1 MGRGLSAKL
10 CYKITPMESKL
21 KSKLISSY
29 KEEMVAFLKL
39 QPEHF
44 NEAIE
49 LAISDDQPFAWRSA
63 FLLSSCMEDNDARVK
78 KYIKPILACIK
89 SKNDGHQREL
99 LKILYRMQLTNKS
112 EGIVFDVCIRLWEQ
126 ISKDPSVRITALK
139 FIFKIAKQHPEL
151 LNEITPLLQDQY
163 LELLSPGVKRSIRK
177 MIKEIID
184 QD

>member
-1 MGRGLSAKL
+1 
-10 CYKITPMESKL
+10 MESKL

-29 KEEMVAFLKL
+29 KEEMIAFLNS
-39 QPEHF
+39 QPEYF

-63 FLLSSCMEDNDARVK
+63 FYLSSCMENNDARVN

-99 LKILYRMQLTNKS
+99 LKILYRMKLNDKS
-112 EGIVFDVCIRLWEQ
+112 EGMVFDVCIRLWEQ

-139 FIFKIAKQHPEL
+139 FIIKIAQQHPEL
-151 LNEITPLLQDQY
+151 LNEITPLMQDHY
-163 LELLSPGVKRSIRK
+163 LELLSPGVKKSVNR
-177 MIKEIID
+177 MIKEIIEPD
-184 QD
+184 

>member
-1 MGRGLSAKL
+1 MTSL
-10 CYKITPMESKL
+10 L
-21 KSKLISSY
+21 KSRLISSY
-29 KEEMVAFLKL
+29 KEEMVAFLKS

-44 NEAIE
+44 NEAME

-78 KYIKPILACIK
+78 KYIKPILACIN

-99 LKILYRMQLTNKS
+99 LKILYRMQLTDKS
-112 EGIVFDVCIRLWEQ
+112 EGIVFDICIRLWEQ

-151 LNEITPLLQDQY
+151 LNEITPLMQVHY
-163 LELLSPGVKRSIRK
+163 LELLSPGVKRSVKR
-177 MIKEIID
+177 MIEEIIE
-184 QD
+184 QE

>member
-1 MGRGLSAKL
+1 MTSQ
-10 CYKITPMESKL
+10 L

-29 KEEMVAFLKL
+29 KEEMVAFLL
-39 QPEHF
+39 SQPEHF

-63 FLLSSCMEDNDARVK
+63 FLLSSCMEDNDTRVK
-78 KYIKPILACIK
+78 KYIQPILTCIK

-99 LKILYRMQLTNKS
+99 LKILYKMQLTDKS
-112 EGIVFDVCIRLWEQ
+112 EGIVFDICIRLWEQ

-151 LNEITPLLQDQY
+151 LNEITPLMQNHY
-163 LELLSPGVKRSIRK
+163 LELLSPGAKRSVNR
-177 MIKEIID
+177 MIKEIIV
-184 QD
+184 QE

>member
-1 MGRGLSAKL
+1 MTSQ
-10 CYKITPMESKL
+10 L

-29 KEEMVAFLKL
+29 KEEMVTFLKS

-63 FLLSSCMEDNDARVK
+63 FYLSSCMEDNDARIK

-99 LKILYRMQLTNKS
+99 LKILYRMKLSDKE
-112 EGIVFDVCIRLWEQ
+112 EGMVFDICIRLWEQ
-126 ISKDPSVRITALK
+126 ISKDPSVRMTALK
-139 FIFKIAKQHPEL
+139 FILKIAKQHP
-151 LNEITPLLQDQY
+151 
-163 LELLSPGVKRSIRK
+163 
-177 MIKEIID
+177 
-184 QD
+184 